1 MYSSSTRKKFL
12 YSRPFQA
19 LLCTPLH
26 KDVVYCFDMTSDP
39 LVYDKS
45 QFAFKS
51 KVVFKNEVYVLI

>member
-1 MYSSSTRKKFL
+1 MHPSSTGKKLL

-26 KDVVYCFDMTSDP
+26 EDVVYCFDMTSDP

-45 QFAFKS
+45 EFAFKS
-51 KVVFKNEVYVLI
+51 KVVFKIEVYVLI